1 MESKAAKVVKVVR
14 GWISLS
20 ESERREF
27 QRFVE
32 QYERG
37 DMRMQGSLR
46 ESVYSSVTKLQTGP
60 LGGTCPCCGK

>member
-1 MESKAAKVVKVVR
+1 MESEVAKVIR

-20 ESERREF
+20 ASERREF
-27 QRFVE
+27 QSFVE

-37 DMRMQGSLR
+37 GSAAQESLR